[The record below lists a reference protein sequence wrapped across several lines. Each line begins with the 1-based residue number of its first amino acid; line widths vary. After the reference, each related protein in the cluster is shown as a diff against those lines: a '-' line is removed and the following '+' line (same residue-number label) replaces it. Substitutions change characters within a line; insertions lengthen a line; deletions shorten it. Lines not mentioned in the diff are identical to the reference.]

1 MYNVYV
7 DDTMPHAHFRS
18 KEQFCQFHRIL
29 DEQETLIQFTI
40 EDKNEEKCLNF
51 IDIKTKNNNGRYELD
66 FDCKTT
72 LTKVQSPAYPVGQL
86 HAYSKDSFYEIP
98 RFF

>member
-40 EDKNEEKCLNF
+40 EDENEEKCLNF
-51 IDIKTKNNNGRYELD
+51 IDIKTKNSNGRYELD

-72 LTKVQSPAYPVGQL
+72 LTKVQS
-86 HAYSKDSFYEIP
+86 KP
-98 RFF
+98 RSCISSRAITCIFKRLFV